1 MSILRSQVQVLLER
15 GFRSLRTALLF
26 ITQFLKLSK
35 NKNYLIETNFSKTI
49 LYHKKPIIVD
59 NYLHFSHVEN
69 TVRLQNPVIN
79 QVNRIFFRLL
89 LQKKKEKRKQPRM
102 RTKTTPWN
110 WNLAVWT
117 QKSNFNGVGLKKT
130 REKRERERRGER
142 KMAQVPGGRLNE
154 LKANKTRWKTGTEG
168 EESPLVHM
176 HTCLHE
182 TYPRR
187 VCEEGCNAG
196 YATGR
201 RRYFITRSQIKLH
214 CETVITRIILSFS
227 SRGRNIFEEG
237 GDRLIVVDWCNSSR
251 NF

>member
-110 WNLAVWT
+110 WNRPSRLNSVKKVISMALVW
-117 QKSNFNGVGLKKT
+117 K
-130 REKRERERRGER
+130 RRAKRERER
-142 KMAQVPGGRLNE
+142 
-154 LKANKTRWKTGTEG
+154 G
-168 EESPLVHM
+168 EEKEKWH
-176 HTCLHE
+176 
-182 TYPRR
+182 RFQG
-187 VCEEGCNAG
+187 EGW
-196 YATGR
+196 T
-201 RRYFITRSQIKLH
+201 S
-214 CETVITRIILSFS
+214 
-227 SRGRNIFEEG
+227 
-237 GDRLIVVDWCNSSR
+237 
-251 NF
+251 

>member
-89 LQKKKEKRKQPRM
+89 LKKKKRKKEATSDADKDDSVKLKPSRLNSVKKVISM
-102 RTKTTPWN
+102 A
-110 WNLAVWT
+110 LVW
-117 QKSNFNGVGLKKT
+117 K
-130 REKRERERRGER
+130 RRAKRERER
-142 KMAQVPGGRLNE
+142 
-154 LKANKTRWKTGTEG
+154 G
-168 EESPLVHM
+168 EEKEKWH
-176 HTCLHE
+176 
-182 TYPRR
+182 RFQG
-187 VCEEGCNAG
+187 EGW
-196 YATGR
+196 T
-201 RRYFITRSQIKLH
+201 S
-214 CETVITRIILSFS
+214 
-227 SRGRNIFEEG
+227 
-237 GDRLIVVDWCNSSR
+237 
-251 NF
+251 

>member
-69 TVRLQNPVIN
+69 TVRFQNPVIN

-89 LQKKKEKRKQPRM
+89 LQKKKKKKGSNLGCGQRRLREIE
-102 RTKTTPWN
+102 TD
-110 WNLAVWT
+110 LAVWT

-130 REKRERERRGER
+130 REKREREERRKKNGTGSRGKVERVKGKQNEVKNGDRGGGGVSSRAYAHVFTRNISKAGLRRG
-142 KMAQVPGGRLNE
+142 L
-154 LKANKTRWKTGTEG
+154 
-168 EESPLVHM
+168 
-176 HTCLHE
+176 
-182 TYPRR
+182 
-187 VCEEGCNAG
+187 
-196 YATGR
+196 
-201 RRYFITRSQIKLH
+201 
-214 CETVITRIILSFS
+214 
-227 SRGRNIFEEG
+227 
-237 GDRLIVVDWCNSSR
+237 
-251 NF
+251 

>member
-1 MSILRSQVQVLLER
+1 
-15 GFRSLRTALLF
+15 
-26 ITQFLKLSK
+26 
-35 NKNYLIETNFSKTI
+35 
-49 LYHKKPIIVD
+49 
-59 NYLHFSHVEN
+59 
-69 TVRLQNPVIN
+69 
-79 QVNRIFFRLL
+79 
-89 LQKKKEKRKQPRM
+89 M

-110 WNLAVWT
+110 WNRPSRLNSVKKVISMALVW
-117 QKSNFNGVGLKKT
+117 K
-130 REKRERERRGER
+130 RRAKRERERRGER

-154 LKANKTRWKTGTEG
+154 LKANKTRWKTGTEEG

-214 CETVITRIILSFS
+214 CETVITKIILSFS

-237 GDRLIVVDWCNSSR
+237 EDRLIVVTLRGIFNIIFLLFRASR
-251 NF
+251 

>member
-89 LQKKKEKRKQPRM
+89 LQKKKRKKEATSDADKDDSVKLKPSRLNSVKKVISMALVWKRR
-102 RTKTTPWN
+102 
-110 WNLAVWT
+110 A
-117 QKSNFNGVGLKKT
+117 
-130 REKRERERRGER
+130 KRERER
-142 KMAQVPGGRLNE
+142 
-154 LKANKTRWKTGTEG
+154 G
-168 EESPLVHM
+168 EEKEKWH
-176 HTCLHE
+176 
-182 TYPRR
+182 RFQG
-187 VCEEGCNAG
+187 EGW
-196 YATGR
+196 T
-201 RRYFITRSQIKLH
+201 S
-214 CETVITRIILSFS
+214 
-227 SRGRNIFEEG
+227 
-237 GDRLIVVDWCNSSR
+237 
-251 NF
+251 